1 MGVGRLAP
9 PSTVPQINGHAYCRR
24 GLDEADTSRLAMDPW
39 IWLSLA
45 ALVAGLLIIIT
56 VARGSFS
63 SKSKKRKLIPQQDSS
78 VVMGIK

>member
-1 MGVGRLAP
+1 MDTPTMGVAWMGV
-9 PSTVPQINGHAYCRR
+9 SVPAGTYYS
-24 GLDEADTSRLAMDPW
+24 TSRLAMDPW

-63 SKSKKRKLIPQQDSS
+63 SKSKKRKLIPLQDSG